1 MLFTGALVAERT
13 KNWKQEIADLTDY
26 VRRFKRNEKEKERIV
41 LAYLKIGLAFRQLGA
56 DGSARSA
63 FQDAVSEYDLRKLQP
78 TDLVAAAAAAESRF
92 NLAELELSNY
102 DKLKIEARGRGTAFE
117 KSLKAALNKKAE
129 EREKALSIYKEVAFK
144 YKRPDWVVAA
154 LYRAGYL
161 DERFAAALNEAPI
174 PPEIR
179 KAGEEY
185 VAQYQDQLAQ
195 LSVPIDERALDAY
208 KKALSTA
215 RDLKIANEW
224 TRKILEAL
232 DKYDHKSFP
241 LLKDPK
247 VEYLLEPLSPTPLL
261 LADGTSLVP
270 APDAP
275 PATPVPAA
283 GGTPAAQ
290 HPDALAPA
298 ETEGK

>member
-1 MLFTGALVAERT
+1 MNRA
-13 KNWKQEIADLTDY
+13 
-26 VRRFKRNEKEKERIV
+26 
-41 LAYLKIGLAFRQLGA
+41 
-56 DGSARSA
+56 S
-63 FQDAVSEYDLRKLQP
+63 
-78 TDLVAAAAAAESRF
+78 AAAEAKF
-92 NLAELELSNY
+92 NLAELELGNY
-102 DKLKIEARGRGTAFE
+102 DKVKIEARGRGTAFE

-129 EREKALSIYKEVAFK
+129 EREKALSIYREVAFK

-195 LSVPIDERALDAY
+195 LSVPIDERALEAY

-215 RDLKIANEW
+215 RELKIANEW
-224 TRKILEAL
+224 TRRILESL
-232 DKYDHKSFP
+232 DKYDHKSYP

-247 VEYLLEPLSPTPLL
+247 VEYLLEPLSPTALL
-261 LADGTSLVP
+261 LADGTQLLPPPEAAPVPTPAAAPAHDGTTPAAP
-270 APDAP
+270 APAP
-275 PATPVPAA
+275 PAD
-283 GGTPAAQ
+283 G
-290 HPDALAPA
+290 
-298 ETEGK
+298 EGK